1 MIPLLLLEDEARIAS
16 FVTRGLAAEGYRVTC
31 VATGAE
37 AIEAG
42 LSGDHAILVLDVML
56 PDISGME
63 VCERLRAGGVA
74 APILMLTARDS
85 NEDIVEGLAR
95 GADDYL
101 AKPFAFDVLLARLSA
116 LLRRSGALTAPP
128 ETDHAALGGLTLDR
142 GQRLGRLDG
151 VDLGLTRLEF
161 DVLWLF
167 VTHPDRVHSRER
179 ILSHAWGAD
188 ADPMTNVVDVY
199 MARLR
204 KKLALGAGP
213 RLVTV
218 RGIGYRLDGG
228 HADVSGNTRDA
239 SMHGA
244 RGEGPDGRA

>member
-1 MIPLLLLEDEARIAS
+1 MISLLLLEDEARIAS
-16 FVTRGLAAEGYRVTC
+16 FVTRGLAAEGYDVTC

-37 AIEAG
+37 ALAAG
-42 LSGDHAILVLDVML
+42 LSGEFAVIVLDVMV

-63 VCERLRAGGVA
+63 VCERLRAGGVS
-74 APILMLTARDS
+74 APILMLTARDAD
-85 NEDIVEGLAR
+85 EDIVEGLER

-116 LLRRSGALTAPP
+116 LLRRGNGVPADQPADSAAIGA
-128 ETDHAALGGLTLDR
+128 LTLDR
-142 GQRLGRLDG
+142 SRRQGRLNG
-151 VDLGLTRLEF
+151 TDLGLTRLEF

-167 VTHPDRVHSRER
+167 VTNPDRVHSRER

-188 ADPMTNVVDVY
+188 ADPLTNVVDVY

-204 KKLALGAGP
+204 KKLVHPDAP

-218 RGIGYRLDGG
+218 RGVGYRLDYS
-228 HADVSGNTRDA
+228 A
-239 SMHGA
+239 
-244 RGEGPDGRA
+244 EGSS

>member
-16 FVTRGLAAEGYRVTC
+16 FVRRGLAAEGYDVTC

-37 AIEAG
+37 ALEAG
-42 LSGDHAILVLDVML
+42 LTGDHAVIVLDVMV
-56 PDISGME
+56 PDMSGMD
-63 VCERLRAGGVA
+63 VCERLRAAGVS
-74 APILMLTARDS
+74 APIMMLTARDAD
-85 NEDIVEGLAR
+85 EDVVEGLER

-116 LLRRSGALTAPP
+116 LLRRRNGAAPGKSADNVRIGALA
-128 ETDHAALGGLTLDR
+128 LDR
-142 GQRLGRLDG
+142 SRRQGSLDG
-151 VDLGLTRLEF
+151 KDLALTRLEF

-167 VTHPDRVHSRER
+167 AAHPDRVHSRER

-204 KKLALGAGP
+204 KKLDHPDAP
-213 RLVTV
+213 RLVTI
-218 RGIGYRLDGG
+218 RGVGYRLDIE
-228 HADVSGNTRDA
+228 SGV
-239 SMHGA
+239 
-244 RGEGPDGRA
+244 GP

>member
-1 MIPLLLLEDEARIAS
+1 MIPVLLLEDEARIAS
-16 FVTRGLAAEGYRVTC
+16 FVTRGLAAEGYDVTC

-42 LSGDHAILVLDVML
+42 LSGEHALIVLDVMV

-63 VCERLRAGGVA
+63 VCERLRASGVA
-74 APILMLTARDS
+74 TPILMLTARDA
-85 NEDIVEGLAR
+85 NKDVVEGLSR

-101 AKPFAFDVLLARLSA
+101 SKPFAFDVLLARLSA
-116 LLRRSGALTAPP
+116 LLRRGGTLTEPP
-128 ETDHAALGGLTLDR
+128 QSDVAVFGDLTLDR
-142 GQRLGRLDG
+142 GQRVGRQSE

-161 DVLWLF
+161 EILWLF
-167 VTHPDRVHSRER
+167 VTDPERVHSRER

-204 KKLALGAGP
+204 KKLDSSAGP
-213 RLVTV
+213 RLLTV
-218 RGIGYRLDGG
+218 RGIGYRL
-228 HADVSGNTRDA
+228 TQ
-239 SMHGA
+239 
-244 RGEGPDGRA
+244 